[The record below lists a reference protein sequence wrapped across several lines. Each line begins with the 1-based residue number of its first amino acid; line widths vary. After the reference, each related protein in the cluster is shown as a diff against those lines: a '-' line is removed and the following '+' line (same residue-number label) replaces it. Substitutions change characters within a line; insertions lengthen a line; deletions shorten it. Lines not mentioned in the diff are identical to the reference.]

1 MTAWKDI
8 HDVEADPAEKIAA
21 AKNEWVR
28 ILEARKVGTFVP
40 KINKMRAV
48 KMVCLWTPKEEMVL
62 RLYCMPQQSVFER

>member
-8 HDVEADPAEKIAA
+8 HVEADPAEKIAA

-28 ILEARKVGTFVP
+28 MLEARKVGTFVP

-48 KMVCLWTPKEEMVL
+48 KMVC
-62 RLYCMPQQSVFER
+62 

>member
-8 HDVEADPAEKIAA
+8 HVEADPAEKIAA

-28 ILEARKVGTFVP
+28 MLEAREVGTFAP

-48 KMVCLWTPKEEMVL
+48 KMVC
-62 RLYCMPQQSVFER
+62 